1 MKNLVTFC
9 IHFWQS
15 AISSKDTQSRSSR
28 RRHDI
33 LHNNIQH
40 NDTQHN
46 GLVSSLSYLWLEL
59 GQRLIIALLLC
70 LNG

>member
-9 IHFWQS
+9 IHFWQP
-15 AISSKDTQSRSSR
+15 AISSKDILSRSSR

-33 LHNNIQH
+33 LYNNIQN
-40 NDTQHN
+40 NDTQHS